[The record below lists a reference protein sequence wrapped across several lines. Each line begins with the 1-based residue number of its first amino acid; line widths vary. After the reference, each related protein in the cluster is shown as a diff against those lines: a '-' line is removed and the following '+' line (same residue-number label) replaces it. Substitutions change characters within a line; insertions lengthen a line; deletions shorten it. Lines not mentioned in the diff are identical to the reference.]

1 MTTPRNIGAL
11 SKSAGA
17 TSTTHAKPKTFA
29 QYVKAPGVLN
39 SIEQTLG
46 SAAKRE
52 TFVSSLISAV
62 STNPSLK
69 DCEPN
74 SIISSALLGDSLKLP
89 PSPQLGYFYMV
100 PYKVKAKKADD
111 GSWIPEHKEAQ
122 FQLGYKGY
130 IQLAQRSG
138 FFRRINVTSVKEGEL
153 ISWDPFDEEL
163 RYKLIP
169 DRSQAKTVGYYAFFE
184 LTNGFRK
191 AIYMTYEEMLNHAD
205 KYSKAFSK
213 EAFKKVQ
220 NNEIPQEDMWRFSS
234 FWYKDFDT
242 MAYKTMLRQLI
253 SKWAPMSVDMQKG
266 IEKDV
271 AGSEVVE
278 ADYTEIIDFNQAQPE
293 PEPAQIEHDEV
304 GNFDTQQ
311 ILNAEGKAKEPE
323 PLKINA
329 DGEVL

>member
-1 MTTPRNIGAL
+1 MTPQP
-11 SKSAGA
+11 KS
-17 TSTTHAKPKTFA
+17 FA
-29 QYVKAPGVLN
+29 NYIKAPAVLK

-46 SAAKRE
+46 STAKRE
-52 TFVSSLISAV
+52 TFVAALISAV
-62 STNPSLK
+62 STNPALK
-69 DCEPN
+69 ECDFN
-74 SIISSALLGDSLKLP
+74 SIISAGLLGESLKLP

-100 PYKVKAKKADD
+100 PYNAKAKKNPD
-111 GSWIPEHKEAQ
+111 GTWTPKHKEAQ

-138 FFRRINVTSVKEGEL
+138 NFKRINVTSVKEGEFR
-153 ISWDPFDEEL
+153 SWNPFDEEL
-163 RYKLIP
+163 EYKLIP
-169 DRSQAKTVGYYAFFE
+169 NREKAKTVGYYAFFE

-191 AIYMTYEEMLNHAD
+191 AIYMSYEEMLDHAD
-205 KYSKAFSK
+205 RYSKAFDRTMYEDFLAGRIP
-213 EAFKKVQ
+213 EADAWKA
-220 NNEIPQEDMWRFSS
+220 SS

-266 IEKDV
+266 IEGDREVADV
-271 AGSEVVE
+271 VIDAE
-278 ADYTEIIDFNQAQPE
+278 YTEPVDFNQSAV
-293 PEPAQIEHDEV
+293 PAQIEHDEV